1 MKSISLI
8 TYAIMLSPLS
18 KSQNT
23 PKLCINC
30 KFFRKDFFTR
40 SKFGQCSMFPIEPES
55 EYYLVNGKPDN
66 DDNIYLYCSI
76 SRKFEHMCGKE
87 GKYYEEKETDR

>member
-30 KFFRKDFFTR
+30 RFYTKDFFTF
-40 SKFGQCSMFPIEPES
+40 SKFGKCSMFPTEPEP

-66 DDNIYLYCSI
+66 NNIEYHYCST

>member
-1 MKSISLI
+1 
-8 TYAIMLSPLS
+8 
-18 KSQNT
+18 
-23 PKLCINC
+23 
-30 KFFRKDFFTR
+30 
-40 SKFGQCSMFPIEPES
+40 MFPTESEP

-66 DDNIYLYCSI
+66 NNIEYHYCST

>member
-18 KSQNT
+18 KSQHT

-55 EYYLVNGKPDN
+55 EYYLVNGKPD
-66 DDNIYLYCSI
+66 DHDNIYLYCSI

-87 GKYYEEKETDR
+87 GKYYQEKETGR